1 MPRTILRTIKLL
13 LVAMIFTYGVF
24 IFMQD
29 SNAHH
34 VEKHSDDITKRFA
47 AGFQRFQKHWFCA
60 EHNIYADLQE
70 GQNPLA
76 LVIACSDSRV
86 DPVMLTDSHPG
97 EMFVVRNVAN
107 LVPPYAPDRHYHG
120 VSAALEYAVRHLKI
134 KNIIVMGHSSCG
146 GIHAFMEK
154 PHEDDEFISVWMQ
167 IIRRAKEVVE
177 ALHPNASEDDLAHAY
192 EQWGIRVSLENLL
205 TFPWIRKAVDSGEL
219 ELHGWYFDLHQ
230 GTLLR
235 YDEES
240 DTFVSLVDSCVRKD

>member
-1 MPRTILRTIKLL
+1 MSITKP
-13 LVAMIFTYGVF
+13 
-24 IFMQD
+24 
-29 SNAHH
+29 HH
-34 VEKHSDDITKRFA
+34 AECHCDDITKRFA

-70 GQNPLA
+70 GQHPLA

-107 LVPPYAPDRHYHG
+107 LVPPYAPDRYFHG

-134 KNIIVMGHSSCG
+134 KNIIVMGHSNCG

-154 PHEDDEFISVWMQ
+154 PSEDDEFIGVWMQ
-167 IIRRAKEVVE
+167 IIKRAKEVVE
-177 ALHPNASEDDLAHAY
+177 VLYADATEDELAHAY

-205 TFPWIRKAVDSGEL
+205 TFPWIRKGVDSGDIH
-219 ELHGWYFDLHQ
+219 LHGWYFDLHD
-230 GTLLR
+230 GKLLR
-235 YDEES
+235 YDD
-240 DTFVSLVDSCVRKD
+240 DTDDFIPIVDSCPTEG